1 MSAPLT
7 PQAREILRLAQPS
20 PRRAWPGIAL
30 GALSAICAVALMA
43 ASAYLITRA
52 AEQPPILY
60 LSLLV
65 VGVRAFALGRAFLR
79 YLERLA
85 SHDAAFRSLAD
96 LRVGVLERLVP
107 LAPAGLA
114 HRRRGDLLTRLVA
127 DVDQLQDLPLRI
139 VQPLVIAGLV
149 SLLAVTGVALVSPL
163 AAAGLVVALALA
175 LVLGGLLGRL
185 LAARAE
191 RAVAPLRAALADR
204 LLDLVQNLEALLAFD
219 AAPAALETVREADAA
234 LRGATLRRA
243 AGVGLTAGVVS
254 LAAGAATLAALI
266 AGIAA
271 LQPSAPLGPDFA
283 PQLGVVDGPMLALI
297 ALTPIAVFEVFG
309 SVPLALASWR
319 QVRVA
324 AERVADAVPATVPR
338 EIPLDRGTGAAPSDT
353 TIVLRD
359 FAVTWPGASAAALA
373 PVDLTLRPGE
383 RMLVTGP
390 SGAGKT
396 SLANGLVR
404 LLEHEGEYA
413 IGGAPARSLSF
424 EALRSTVGLIEQRP
438 HLFAGSLRS
447 NLSFA
452 DDEADDEQLLDAL
465 ARVGL
470 REWAEARGGLDAELG
485 ERGALVSGGQGQR
498 IALARALLA
507 GFPVLVLDE
516 PTANVD
522 PDRADALLRELL
534 GAVGGDRSVLL
545 IAHTAVPAE
554 LVDSRLHLTAVG

>member
-1 MSAPLT
+1 MSAPLS
-7 PQAREILRLAQPS
+7 PQAKAVLRLAQPS

-96 LRVGVLERLVP
+96 LRVGVLERLIP

-114 HRRRGDLLTRLVA
+114 RRRRGDLLTRLVA
-127 DVDQLQDLPLRI
+127 DIDQLQDLPLRI
-139 VQPLVIAGLV
+139 VQPLVVAGLV
-149 SLLAVTGVALVSPL
+149 SLLAVAGVAFVSPL
-163 AAAGLVVALALA
+163 AAAGLITALALA
-175 LVLGGLLGRL
+175 LLLGGLLGRV

-191 RAVAPLRAALADR
+191 RAAAPLRAALADR
-204 LLDLVQNLEALLAFD
+204 LLDLVQNLETLLAFD
-219 AAPAALETVREADAA
+219 AAPSALARVREADAA
-234 LRGATLRRA
+234 LRAATLRRA
-243 AGVGLTAGVVS
+243 AGAGLTAGVVS
-254 LAAGAATLAALI
+254 LTAGAATLAALL
-266 AGIAA
+266 AGIPA
-271 LQPSAPLGPDFA
+271 LQPSAPLGPEFA
-283 PQLGVVDGPMLALI
+283 PSPGVVDGPMLALI
-297 ALTPIAVFEVFG
+297 ALAPIAVFEVFA

-324 AERVADAVPATVPR
+324 AERVAETAPDAVPDG
-338 EIPLDRGTGAAPSDT
+338 IPLDRGTGAAPSDA
-353 TIVLRD
+353 TIVLRE
-359 FAVTWPGASAAALA
+359 FAVTWPGASGPALA
-373 PVDLTLRPGE
+373 PVDLVLRPGE

-404 LLEHEGEYA
+404 FLEHTGGYT
-413 IGGAPARSLSF
+413 IGGVPARDLTL
-424 EALRSTVGLIEQRP
+424 EAVRSTVGLIEQRP

-452 DDEADDEQLLDAL
+452 DDGADDERLLDAL
-465 ARVGL
+465 DRVGL
-470 REWAEARGGLDAELG
+470 RTWAQSRGGLDAELG

-534 GAVGGDRSVLL
+534 GAVGEDRAVLL
-545 IAHTAVPAE
+545 IAHTAVPEE
-554 LVDSRLHLTAVG
+554 LVDTRLHLTAVG

>member
-1 MSAPLT
+1 MSAPLS
-7 PQAREILRLAQPS
+7 PRAKAVLRLAQPA

-30 GALSAICAVALMA
+30 GALSAVCAVALMA

-96 LRVGVLERLVP
+96 LRVGVLERLIP

-114 HRRRGDLLTRLVA
+114 RRRRGDLLTRLVA

-139 VQPLVIAGLV
+139 VQPLVVAGLV
-149 SLLAVTGVALVSPL
+149 SLLAVAGVAFVSPL
-163 AAAGLVVALALA
+163 AAAGLVTALALA
-175 LVLGGLLGRL
+175 LVIGGLLSRV

-191 RAVAPLRAALADR
+191 RAVAPLRADLADR
-204 LLDLVQNLEALLAFD
+204 LLDLVQNLETLLAFD
-219 AAPAALETVREADAA
+219 AAPAALARVRDADAA
-234 LRGATLRRA
+234 LRTATLRRA
-243 AGVGLTAGVVS
+243 AGAGLTAGVVS
-254 LAAGAATLAALI
+254 LAAGAATLAALL
-266 AGIAA
+266 AGIPA
-271 LQPSAPLGPDFA
+271 LQPSAPLGPEFA
-283 PQLGVVDGPMLALI
+283 PSPGVVDGPMLALI
-297 ALTPIAVFEVFG
+297 ALTPIAVFEVFA

-324 AERVADAVPATVPR
+324 AERVAETVPDAVPAG
-338 EIPLDRGTGAAPSDT
+338 IPLDRGTAAAPADA

-373 PVDLTLRPGE
+373 PVDLVLRPGE

-390 SGAGKT
+390 SGVGKT

-404 LLEHEGEYA
+404 FLEHSGEYT
-413 IGGAPARSLSF
+413 IGGVPARELTF
-424 EALRSTVGLIEQRP
+424 EAVRSTVGLIEQRP

-452 DDEADDEQLLDAL
+452 DDEADDERLLDAL
-465 ARVGL
+465 DRVGL
-470 REWAEARGGLDAELG
+470 RTWAESRGGLDAELG

-534 GAVGGDRSVLL
+534 GAVGDERAVLL
-545 IAHTAVPAE
+545 IAHTAVPDE
-554 LVDSRLHLTAVG
+554 LVDTRLHLTPVG